1 MNDYKVRESEIFKHL
16 DDEQFA
22 HIAERLRFVNVEADA
37 VFYEEGDAADT
48 ISIVVDGHLQAL
60 KSSRIHHGKVVLC
73 EFEPKDVIGEMALL
87 ADPER
92 SATVKSISPSR
103 LASFTRADFGV
114 MERQRPDI
122 ALSMMKGILRI
133 MSQRLQDT
141 SADLADQH

>member
-1 MNDYKVRESEIFKHL
+1 MNDYKVRQSEIFKHL

-22 HIAERLRFVNVEADA
+22 HIATRLRFVNVDADA
-37 VFYEEGDAADT
+37 IFYEEGAAADT
-48 ISIVVDGHLQAL
+48 ISVVVDGHLQAL

-73 EFEPKDVIGEMALL
+73 EFESKDVIGEMALL
-87 ADPER
+87 SDPER
-92 SATVKSISPSR
+92 SATVKAISPSR

>member
-1 MNDYKVRESEIFKHL
+1 MNDYKVRQSEIFKHL

-22 HIAERLRFVNVEADA
+22 QIAARLRFVNVDADA
-37 VFYEEGDAADT
+37 VFYEEGAAADT
-48 ISIVVDGHLQAL
+48 VSIVVDGHLQAL

-92 SATVKSISPSR
+92 SATVKAISASR

-122 ALSMMKGILRI
+122 ALSMLKGILRI

>member
-1 MNDYKVRESEIFKHL
+1 MNDDTVRQSDIFKHL
-16 DDEQFA
+16 DDEQFG
-22 HIAERLRFVNVEADA
+22 HIGARLKFANVEANA

-48 ISIVVDGHLQAL
+48 ISVVVYGDLQAL
-60 KSSRIHHGKVVLC
+60 KSSRIHNGKVVLC
-73 EFEPKDVIGEMALL
+73 EFGPKDVIGEMALL

-92 SATVKSISPSR
+92 SATVKAISPSR